1 MVGQIAGE
9 TGKKEKN
16 LLISKGGGK
25 KKKKKSFERADGKW
39 ASSITLSLLDPK

>member
-25 KKKKKSFERADGKW
+25 KKKKSFERADGK
-39 ASSITLSLLDPK
+39 

>member
-25 KKKKKSFERADGKW
+25 KKKKSFERADGKW